1 MAHSDVSCENI
12 MLSSDGHAHV
22 IDLGS
27 SSMASFP
34 SSCYKGKLGYLPPEA
49 RGGCVMETA
58 AHFAS
63 DVW

>member
-1 MAHSDVSCENI
+1 

-34 SSCYKGKLGYLPPEA
+34 SSCYKGKPNYLPPEA